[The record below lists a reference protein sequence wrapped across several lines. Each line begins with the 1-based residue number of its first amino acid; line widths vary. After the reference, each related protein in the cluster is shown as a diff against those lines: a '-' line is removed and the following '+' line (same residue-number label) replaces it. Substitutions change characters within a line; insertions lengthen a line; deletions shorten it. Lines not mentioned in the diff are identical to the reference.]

1 MNSSHSAVST
11 SSHPQQLWIAKETTL
26 ELTIGRAIERHP
38 TPKQLVTPLAFISQ
52 WLDHIEI
59 HNAETANFL
68 CQVIPSR
75 CPFERT
81 ISLFGRTLFSIPP
94 LCKLNPFYEQ
104 VVGLRFR
111 ALCYLADECG
121 EDVSRYC

>member
-1 MNSSHSAVST
+1 MNPSHSTVSRSAST
-11 SSHPQQLWIAKETTL
+11 FVWITKETTL
-26 ELTIGRAIERHP
+26 DLTALQ
-38 TPKQLVTPLAFISQ
+38 TAPKTQFAPLQPIRD
-52 WLDHIEI
+52 WLDRIEI
-59 HNAETANFL
+59 DNAELANTL
-68 CQVIPSR
+68 CQLIPGR

-81 ISLFGRTLFSIPP
+81 IRLFDRTLFSIPP

-111 ALCYLADECG
+111 ALCYLADECS